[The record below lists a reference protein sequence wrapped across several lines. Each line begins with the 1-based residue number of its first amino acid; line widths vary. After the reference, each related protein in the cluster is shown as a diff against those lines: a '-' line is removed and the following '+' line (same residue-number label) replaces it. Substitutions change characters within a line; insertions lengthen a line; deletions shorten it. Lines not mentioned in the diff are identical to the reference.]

1 MKYLLVILLG
11 QLQALVIAQGY
22 DQLSILGKATKPIV
36 TATLNG
42 KEAYFLLDTGS
53 DITILNANEQDNY
66 GFNTFKKH
74 HANRRVASLGSTM
87 QDLRNTFNV
96 KLMLGNQ
103 KIVQHVYAYDLSNI
117 VKSIAAKFR
126 VDIVGI
132 IGSDVMRK
140 YNFKIDYQYG
150 VVMIPHKKKS
160 TPMNPPG
167 DITAVNSSDF

>member
-1 MKYLLVILLG
+1 MKCLLILLCG
-11 QLQALVIAQGY
+11 QLQVMAIAQGY

-36 TATLNG
+36 QGTLNG

-53 DITILNANEQDNY
+53 DITILNADDKEDY
-66 GFNTFKKH
+66 RFKTYTKPQ
-74 HANRRVASLGSTM
+74 ANHRVASLGSTTRG
-87 QDLRNTFNV
+87 LRNTFNV
-96 KLMLGNQ
+96 KIMLGNQ
-103 KIVQHVYAYDLSNI
+103 KINQHVFAYDLSNI

-150 VVMIPHKKKS
+150 VVVIPHKRGIAIDQ
-160 TPMNPPG
+160 PN
-167 DITAVNSSDF
+167 DITVVNSSDF